1 MVTVPN
7 TGSMS
12 QANVPIHLANTSGAR
27 LPQPDGPNQD
37 RVPSNK

>member
-12 QANVPIHLANTSGAR
+12 QANVPINLANTMGAR
-27 LPQPDGPNQD
+27 LPQPDGLNQD
-37 RVPSNK
+37 RVLSNK

>member
-7 TGSMS
+7 TESMS
-12 QANVPIHLANTSGAR
+12 QANVPINLANARGAH